1 MTAQGIPNADQVPEL
16 LQLGFVAPA
25 KPATVRE
32 FEGALRVL
40 GYTRREAKAIAT
52 GGYRALSSEP
62 DDLIQLAAKLT
73 ELADIFRK

>member
-1 MTAQGIPNADQVPEL
+1 MTAHTHTETETEL
-16 LQLGFVAPA
+16 LQLGSAVPA
-25 KPATVRE
+25 KPATIRE
-32 FEGALRVL
+32 FEGALRTL

-62 DDLIQLAAKLT
+62 DDLTQLAEKLT